1 MSTKLKLA
9 RAFVRALRPDPAIS
23 ADEWAR
29 ANRVMPADAV
39 EPGQYRPERTPYMI
53 DVQRTM
59 SATST
64 WREGWLMKGTQLGGS
79 VAGEN
84 LIGSWICTAAGN
96 ILVAFDGLENA
107 KTWEL
112 TRFEPMR
119 ESCKPLRKLI
129 RSANVK
135 GADNTKLRKK
145 FSGGTLRLIG
155 AKSMPK
161 STTYRYVKVEEPD
174 EIPWD
179 VDGQGSF
186 FDGLRAR
193 VRNFGRK
200 AKMYGDSSP
209 TIEGASHIE
218 REFLRGDQRRWHLFC
233 PCCGHPQHL
242 RWEQMKSV
250 QHATPEETAASTRY
264 QCEADGCGFLGT
276 EAEWKLKNYARRAG
290 MSEEECRA
298 EGIAHWQATAK
309 GQPGVASWH
318 LPSLAA
324 PIGWAP
330 WPLLMTMWL
339 ELGDDEDKRK
349 SFRNNVQGLPYSYKQ
364 SNELSAKALQALAE
378 NYPLGVVP
386 AKGLILVAGVDTQD
400 NRLHYVL
407 RAYGRG
413 DESWGIARG
422 ELYGD
427 TSQPEVWSKLQ
438 QVLDAS
444 YTHASG
450 QSMLVDVAFIDAGG
464 HRTENVKAFCR
475 DAQLRGKHW
484 CATFGAKEYDSPPL
498 SKPRNVE
505 FNWRGKEVPGGATI
519 RFVGTQSIKNLLD
532 GRLKLGI
539 VAGSRTAGAG
549 VFHTPLGFEED
560 YYQQIRSEHRQ
571 LVKDRR
577 GNKVMVWKHTS
588 STRNEDWDCEVL
600 AYAAFLYAMQGRH
613 AEAVF
618 KDRERMFALARQG
631 DLLDQPAVQTPAPAA
646 SPETEQ
652 TVTEQPEETHTE
664 AAPTPALPDIQALRD
679 RYTTTVNFKRP
690 RKSFVTRY

>member
-9 RAFVRALRPDPAIS
+9 RAFVRALRPDPVIG

-29 ANRVMPADAV
+29 INRVMPADAV
-39 EPGQYRPERTPYMI
+39 EPGPYRPERTPYMI

-59 SATST
+59 SATSS

-155 AKSMPK
+155 AKAMPK

-186 FDGLRAR
+186 FEGLRAR

-218 REFLRGDQRRWHLFC
+218 REFLRGDQRQWHLFC
-233 PCCGHPQHL
+233 PGCGHPQHL
-242 RWEQMKSV
+242 RWEQMKCV
-250 QHATPEETAASTRY
+250 RHEAIEDTAASTRY

-276 EAEWKLKNYARRAG
+276 EADWKLKNYARRPG

-298 EGIAHWQATAK
+298 EGIAHWQATIK
-309 GQPGVASWH
+309 GQPAVASWQ
-318 LPSLAA
+318 LPSMAA

-339 ELGDDEDKRK
+339 EVGDDEDKRK
-349 SFRNNVQGLPYSYKQ
+349 SFRNNVQGLTYSYKQ
-364 SNELSAKALQALAE
+364 TNELNAKALAALAE
-378 NYPLGVVP
+378 NYPLGVCP
-386 AKGLILVAGVDTQD
+386 AKGLVLVAGVDTQD
-400 NRLHYVL
+400 NRLHYVI
-407 RAYGRG
+407 RTYGRG
-413 DESWGIARG
+413 EESWGVARG

-427 TSQPEVWSKLQ
+427 TSQPEVWNKLH
-438 QVLDAS
+438 QVLSAG

-484 CATFGAKEYDSPPL
+484 CATFGARDYAAPPI

-505 FNWRGKEVPGGATI
+505 FNWQGKAIAGGATV
-519 RFVGTQSIKNLLD
+519 RFVGTQGIKNLLD

-560 YYQQIRSEHRQ
+560 YYEQMRSEHRQ
-571 LVKDRR
+571 LVKDKN
-577 GNKVMVWKHTS
+577 GNKVMLWQRTGA
-588 STRNEDWDCEVL
+588 TRNEDWDCEVL
-600 AYAAFLYAMQGRH
+600 AYGAYLYAMQGRH

-618 KDRERMFALARQG
+618 KDRERLFAQARQG
-631 DLLDQPAVQTPAPAA
+631 DLLDEMVSATVESTPAPVSQ
-646 SPETEQ
+646 SPDRQTETQEQ
-652 TVTEQPEETHTE
+652 L
-664 AAPTPALPDIQALRD
+664 APDDGMTAQEFQQARQRL
-679 RYTTTVNFKRP
+679 TTQVNLKRP
-690 RKSFVTRY
+690 RKSFVRRF